1 MSECHVGLTIRK
13 LFSSPAAR
21 DATRRPPVALC
32 LEFSCPSVRP
42 FVRPLAGRA
51 VVDVSCVD
59 FETWVL
65 GLINF
70 AFCKQIAFSYSGKH
84 GPVPTRTITEP
95 FTNPSKVGP
104 ETPES

>member
-1 MSECHVGLTIRK
+1 MSCRLDHQEAIFV
-13 LFSSPAAR
+13 
-21 DATRRPPVALC
+21 TRRPRRDARPLHSVWNLAVR
-32 LEFSCPSVRP
+32 PSVRP